1 MPQKMFSIFVDE
13 SGRFL
18 YPDGESRFYIL
29 GLVLHDQSHDIAP
42 LCARLDQDWADMGLS
57 GHCFHA
63 GPLIRKEKGYA
74 ILNRE
79 FRARIFA
86 RMAAFV
92 RKVDVRF
99 RCLVVDK
106 HFVSSSEQ
114 IVEELRHKLT
124 DFLRGDLPRLDVF
137 DKIKVYY
144 DCGQSPVTNLL
155 HGTFTERLSIPVEFA
170 QMVRPERY
178 KLFQVADFV
187 CTVKL
192 VEEKL
197 RHGIPMTE
205 SESRFFGGPR
215 AFRRNILK
223 PLQNKIV

>member
-1 MPQKMFSIFVDE
+1 MS
-13 SGRFL
+13 
-18 YPDGESRFYIL
+18 
-29 GLVLHDQSHDIAP
+29 
-42 LCARLDQDWADMGLS
+42 
-57 GHCFHA
+57 
-63 GPLIRKEKGYA
+63 
-74 ILNRE
+74 
-79 FRARIFA
+79 
-86 RMAAFV
+86 
-92 RKVDVRF
+92 
-99 RCLVVDK
+99 
-106 HFVSSSEQ
+106 
-114 IVEELRHKLT
+114 
-124 DFLRGDLPRLDVF
+124 DFLRVDLPRLEVF

-155 HGTFTERLSIPVEFA
+155 HGTFDEGLSVPVEFA

-197 RHGIPMTE
+197 RHGISMTE

-223 PLQNKIV
+223 QIQNKTV

>member
-1 MPQKMFSIFVDE
+1 
-13 SGRFL
+13 
-18 YPDGESRFYIL
+18 
-29 GLVLHDQSHDIAP
+29 
-42 LCARLDQDWADMGLS
+42 
-57 GHCFHA
+57 
-63 GPLIRKEKGYA
+63 
-74 ILNRE
+74 
-79 FRARIFA
+79 
-86 RMAAFV
+86 
-92 RKVDVRF
+92 
-99 RCLVVDK
+99 
-106 HFVSSSEQ
+106 VSSSEQ

-137 DKIKVYY
+137 DIIKVYY

-155 HGTFTERLSIPVEFA
+155 HGTFAERLSVPVEFA

-223 PLQNKIV
+223 PLQNKII